1 MKTLKHVL
9 FVVLGFALVVSVTA
23 GAAAPNKV
31 RDVCVASPTGGGSFN
46 TFVFRQVDP
55 LTNGGAISLLGLY
68 YVTGSRRV
76 SPVHGSAVMGTDGT
90 VRLGFFVHSTAE
102 SINDFTVSGVTD
114 ANFVGTVNYDNDGD
128 FMTNGTLALGVV
140 DCATVVIP

>member
-1 MKTLKHVL
+1 MKTLKHVP

-23 GAAAPNKV
+23 GAAAPRV

-46 TFVFRQVDP
+46 TFVFRQVDA
-55 LTNGGAISLLGLY
+55 LTNGGAILLRGLY
-68 YVTGSRRV
+68 FVTGSHRV

-128 FMTNGTLALGVV
+128 FKTNGTLALGVV